1 MCGGPAAQNQAA
13 DGIVICL
20 VGLSRVLAKGAR
32 PLPGAG
38 VLSHVYRSPVRL
50 GAPGDRPKTYAN
62 DSRRGPG
69 RGPGRAGPWQRGPG
83 RASGPASQARS
94 WPEYQDTMNSW
105 ERNAS
110 LSAASAGPGQP
121 SPGRGGCRQPTPAP
135 GLVAGLDARPAG
147 RGSGVSESRYGI
159 GPWLGRGSGQ
169 GGRPG
174 PG

>member
-1 MCGGPAAQNQAA
+1 VTGRKPMPMTAAAA
-13 DGIVICL
+13 RAGAL
-20 VGLSRVLAKGAR
+20 AGLD
-32 PLPGAG
+32 PGKEA
-38 VLSHVYRSPVRL
+38 
-50 GAPGDRPKTYAN
+50 
-62 DSRRGPG
+62 
-69 RGPGRAGPWQRGPG
+69 RAGPQDQPLR
-83 RASGPASQARS
+83 PAES